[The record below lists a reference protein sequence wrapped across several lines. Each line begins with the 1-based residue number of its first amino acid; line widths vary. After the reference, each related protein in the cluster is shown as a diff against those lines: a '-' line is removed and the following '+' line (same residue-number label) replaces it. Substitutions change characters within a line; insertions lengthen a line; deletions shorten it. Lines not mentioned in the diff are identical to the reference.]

1 MNEAAEKLG
10 DFLDRHG
17 TLTVVTGAGI
27 STGSGIPD
35 YRDRNGNWKHA
46 QPMQFAEFTG
56 SLAGRQ
62 RYWAR
67 SFAGWNR
74 MSAAKPNAAHRALV
88 DLEKAGRIDLIVTQN
103 VDGLHEHAGSSRTV
117 DLHGRLDRVICLDC
131 GWQEA
136 RSSWQALLEDR
147 NPDWN
152 RGILSMK
159 PDGDAV
165 LENDDTSTF
174 DVPDCQVCG
183 GVVKPDVVF
192 FGENVPVARVEQAY
206 ASIDASDALLVVGS
220 SLMVYSGL
228 RFPRRADA
236 LGKPVAILNRGRT
249 RADALAALKLDADC
263 AETLSAVAALPGSD
277 GLEGEDEGLANP
289 EIRHTSA

>member
-1 MNEAAEKLG
+1 MNEAAKRLG

-35 YRDRNGNWKHA
+35 YRDRDGNWKHA
-46 QPMQFAEFTG
+46 RPMQFAEFKG

-67 SFAGWNR
+67 SFAGWSR
-74 MSAAKPNAAHRALV
+74 MSGAKPNAAHRALV
-88 DLEKAGRIDLIVTQN
+88 DLEEAGHIDLVVTQN
-103 VDGLHEHAGSSRTV
+103 VDGLHESAGSARTV
-117 DLHGRLDRVICLDC
+117 DLHGRLDRVVCLDC

-147 NPDWN
+147 NPNWD
-152 RGILSMK
+152 RGVRSVK

-165 LENDDTSTF
+165 LENDDTSAF
-174 DVPDCQVCG
+174 DVPDCPVCSG
-183 GVVKPDVVF
+183 IVKPDVVF
-192 FGENVPVARVEQAY
+192 FGENVPAHRVELAY
-206 ASIDASDALLVVGS
+206 ASIAASSALLVVGS

-236 LGKPVAILNRGRT
+236 LGKPIAILNRGRT
-249 RADALAALKLDADC
+249 RADALAALRLDAEC
-263 AETLSAVAALPGSD
+263 AETLSAVAVLLSPGSR
-277 GLEGEDEGLANP
+277 EGLANA
-289 EIRHTSA
+289 EIRLTSR